1 MAINPNTPN
10 SISDINRYSQA
21 VADGVDAAFGRLG
34 RLTVKD
40 VLGGNIL
47 DRSLQRNLDG
57 KTTSVLLESLINDLD
72 RPILKGLL
80 LDSITVVGGWF
91 DDPKILCCLIQGIWA
106 MYAATYSNT
115 DLARLQREG
124 IAIAD
129 SDFGKWLDLMIA
141 FVDLIITFIGTD
153 LKKISIML
161 PDLIK
166 EIMNGVIG
174 AILLIL
180 QQVLFAIRDSAIAKI
195 IEEIDRAANEGI
207 NMSTIWAKCIPFA
220 QLLDVIKK
228 YITDYGLFAE
238 LFEKIKGFVSGKV
251 GDFSY
256 TKALN
261 FPKSA
266 QDLEFLYWFRDLLI
280 KLKQAAL
287 NFDLCVN
294 YAASPG
300 GNAGIVPP
308 DPDDSGLGDGGG
320 DGGGG
325 GGGRDVP
332 TVPGLKLGPDGT
344 ILSNRDTQQEQRD
357 NILPVLSNSSI
368 RGFLNKYYGLP
379 LDVVDNLL
387 VGASPADSIQGTNIN
402 AENLSAVNADCPNSP
417 SPEEIVK
424 WALRIKNRNL

>member
-21 VADGVDAAFGRLG
+21 VTTGVDAAFGRLG
-34 RLTVKD
+34 KLTVKD
-40 VLGGNIL
+40 VIGGNFLGG
-47 DRSLQRNLDG
+47 SVQKKLDG
-57 KTTSVLLESLINDLD
+57 KQSSILLESLINDLD
-72 RPILKGLL
+72 RPILKGLIV
-80 LDSITVVGGWF
+80 DSITVLSKWF
-91 DDPKILCCLIQGIWA
+91 EDPKTLCCLIQGIWA
-106 MYAATYSNT
+106 TYAASYSNT
-115 DLARLQREG
+115 DLAKQGTQELD
-124 IAIAD
+124 IAD
-129 SDFGKWLDLMIA
+129 SGFGKWLDVLIA

-153 LKKISIML
+153 LKKISIMI

-166 EIMNGVIG
+166 EITNGVIG
-174 AILLIL
+174 GILLIL

-195 IEEIDRAANEGI
+195 LEEIDRSAAEGI
-207 NMSTIWAKCIPFA
+207 SMSTIWSKCLPFA

-228 YITDYGLFAE
+228 YISDYGLFAE
-238 LFEKIKGFVSGKV
+238 LFEKIKGYVSGKV
-251 GDFSY
+251 GDFGY
-256 TKALN
+256 MKALN

-300 GNAGIVPP
+300 GTIGVVPP
-308 DPDDSGLGDGGG
+308 LNGIFSESGGG
-320 DGGGG
+320 GGGGG

-344 ILSNRDTQQEQRD
+344 ILSNIDTQQEQRD